1 MADMEQQAEYLQ
13 AHGLDK
19 VLEALVVETM
29 QHQPEDPFDYMSQQM
44 FKMAES
50 FSQLTAHAA
59 ASAGGAAPA
68 AKEDG
73 WWTKWKGPDVALSLE
88 EKVKRSAGVA
98 EEIIKDVDELR
109 QVFKRKAHP
118 VCYDGFEP
126 SGRMHIAQGLQRAMN
141 VNRLTESGVK
151 FIFWVADYFALMNL
165 KMDGD
170 IDKIQDCGKYMIEV
184 WRACGMDLT
193 NVEFVWASEFINEH
207 ADSYWFNV
215 LQIALKN
222 TITRIKRCC
231 QIMGRDESDD
241 LAAAQIFYPCMQ
253 CNDVFMLRC
262 DMTQLGIDQRKV
274 NMLAREYCDYEDTT
288 GMLDYLGKDGAGK
301 THKPVILSH
310 HMLAA
315 LDGRDKMSK
324 SNPDAAIF
332 MEDTQEEVNRKIK
345 KAFCPEKQLSVTDEA
360 TKEVLKNGC
369 MEYVQYLVLPKL
381 GSFEITFKAGGSKSY
396 TNYDDV
402 REDFLSGAIHP
413 SDLKPALAAAVNVM
427 LEPVRQHF
435 ANDPTAKELRGKM
448 MQYMDERAAKAKADS
463 KKSKKSGGGKGGG
476 GKGGGGGGKGKGGG
490 GGGGKAAAGPPPV
503 FELGEVSRI
512 TSLDIRVGSMSN
524 ARGHPSADKLYVEDI
539 DIGEEKPR
547 QICSGLVPFIP
558 AEGMSGLCLVVAN
571 LKSRKMMGVDSNGMV
586 LAAQSAD
593 GTKVELLRAATAPQL
608 LRSDQSRA
616 DCALGRAGPPE
627 GAKVGE
633 RVSFEG
639 IAEGTAATPN
649 QLNKGQGKKALENI
663 LTCGELKTDG
673 EGQACWEGRA
683 MLCST
688 GAVTAGLLSAGIK

>member
-274 NMLAREYCDYEDTT
+274 NMLAREYCDYPDNGKVLE
-288 GMLDYLGKDGAGK
+288 YLGKDAKGK
-301 THKPVILSH
+301 CNKPVVLSH

-315 LDGRDKMSK
+315 LDGKDKMSK

-332 MEDTQEEVNRKIK
+332 MEDTESEVNRKIK
-345 KAFCPEKQLSVTDEA
+345 KAFCPPKLLEQEVTDEKSGK
-360 TKEVLKNGC
+360 KEVLKNGC
-369 MEYVQYLVLPKL
+369 MEYVNYLVLPKL
-381 GSFEITFKAGGSKSY
+381 GRFDVEFKAGGTKSY
-396 TNYDDV
+396 TAYADV
-402 REDFLSGAIHP
+402 VADYKDGTLYPNE
-413 SDLKPALAAAVNVM
+413 LKPALVTSPHPSITA
-427 LEPVRQHF
+427 VRQHSS
-435 ANDPTAKELRGKM
+435 DPRRLCPAGEGC
-448 MQYMDERAAKAKADS
+448 ERDAGAGAGALCQRPDRQ
-463 KKSKKSGGGKGGG
+463 G
-476 GKGGGGGGKGKGGG
+476 
-490 GGGGKAAAGPPPV
+490 AAG
-503 FELGEVSRI
+503 
-512 TSLDIRVGSMSN
+512 
-524 ARGHPSADKLYVEDI
+524 ED
-539 DIGEEKPR
+539 G
-547 QICSGLVPFIP
+547 GLH
-558 AEGMSGLCLVVAN
+558 G
-571 LKSRKMMGVDSNGMV
+571 
-586 LAAQSAD
+586 
-593 GTKVELLRAATAPQL
+593 
-608 LRSDQSRA
+608 
-616 DCALGRAGPPE
+616 
-627 GAKVGE
+627 
-633 RVSFEG
+633 
-639 IAEGTAATPN
+639 
-649 QLNKGQGKKALENI
+649 
-663 LTCGELKTDG
+663 
-673 EGQACWEGRA
+673 
-683 MLCST
+683 
-688 GAVTAGLLSAGIK
+688 